1 MLKTIIKKAELGF
14 SLGILI
20 GDGIAMLTGSLS
32 AGELVLVSEKLM
44 DMTGNIVIAFIIQS
58 LLSGLYGAITFGTM
72 VFYDIEKWSLVL
84 ATALHCLVVIGCFIP
99 VSLFLGWNSGDPIA
113 LLIMVGC
120 QLIAFFIIWL
130 IMNAIYKKQVKE
142 LNEMQSFL
150 LKKQKTLG

>member
-1 MLKTIIKKAELGF
+1 MLKTIIKRAELGF

-20 GDGIAMLTGSLS
+20 GDGIAILTGSLS

-44 DMTGNIVIAFIIQS
+44 DMTGNMVLAFIIQS

-72 VFYDIEKWSLVL
+72 VFYDIESWSLVL
-84 ATALHCLVVIGCFIP
+84 STSLHCLVVVGFFIP
-99 VSLFLGWNSGDPIA
+99 VALFLGWNSGDLIA
-113 LLIMVGC
+113 MLIMIGC
-120 QLIAFFIIWL
+120 QLIAFFIVWL

-150 LKKQKTLG
+150 LKKQDLTQ